1 MAVAEVSSTSESAC
15 AAQVV
20 EDSFAV
26 DRSCDEIAGVE
37 NCLLAGGL
45 GCGDRLRRASA
56 GRRKPST
63 RDDQDFPSLNVAEN
77 LAAYASHAG

>member
-1 MAVAEVSSTSESAC
+1 MAEVSSTSESSF

-63 RDDQDFPSLNVAEN
+63 RDDQDFPSLHMESKISGA
-77 LAAYASHAG
+77 

>member
-1 MAVAEVSSTSESAC
+1 MAEVSSTSESSF

-45 GCGDRLRRASA
+45 GCGDRLRRASWA
-56 GRRKPST
+56 TEALDARRSGLP
-63 RDDQDFPSLNVAEN
+63 QP
-77 LAAYASHAG
+77 